1 MHIYVLIPVVAILVS
16 AAFGAVSV
24 AWDSDRRATGAM
36 CALYACTG
44 VWALLDLMTFL
55 ETDPVRARFWI
66 QWMHLPALLLG
77 PSTTLLLGQ
86 LLPQIG
92 NRLDRLA
99 QSGFVL
105 AAILGIAAALLP
117 GWVLDVV
124 ATDWGSW
131 IPRYGVVSILV
142 VPIGVVLPLFAAY
155 EASRTEVRRQSERID
170 TSRARAV
177 TLGIFISLFAAISTE
192 YVMPLLEIPTPRL
205 GALSIALASAVL
217 WLRILYVSHDLAV
230 TPDGMAQSMLEELH
244 DGVVLVQLDGTII
257 ASNIRFTDM
266 TGSRG
271 SDLIGASL
279 ANRMEA
285 PLDEICGGLEDLE
298 SILHRVDGGT
308 LPVSLSS
315 SIARDRDGEPI
326 GAVVVFRDLRE
337 IDALRRRLLTSGRLA
352 AIGELAAGIAHE
364 VNNPIAFIR
373 SDLNLLSR
381 RLQEIRDHAVKAPGL
396 DAEMAVFERVGDRVQ
411 VALRGIKRVA
421 EVVGD
426 VRSFAH
432 VGGVGQ
438 GGSDPTVVLEG
449 AMRLAR
455 LQRGADVE
463 LRVVDRDCHDW
474 IESGQ
479 ELKQVLLTLILVL
492 VEGSEKG
499 GTIDAALESDHENLS
514 IRLTAERLVEDA
526 SLMVRRFDM
535 LAAGEF
541 GASHEEL
548 GLTIATELIDQLKA
562 SFSLAETGPNSVSI
576 TLHLPLEI
584 GAA

>member
-1 MHIYVLIPVVAILVS
+1 
-16 AAFGAVSV
+16 
-24 AWDSDRRATGAM
+24 
-36 CALYACTG
+36 
-44 VWALLDLMTFL
+44 
-55 ETDPVRARFWI
+55 
-66 QWMHLPALLLG
+66 
-77 PSTTLLLGQ
+77 
-86 LLPQIG
+86 
-92 NRLDRLA
+92 
-99 QSGFVL
+99 
-105 AAILGIAAALLP
+105 
-117 GWVLDVV
+117 
-124 ATDWGSW
+124 
-131 IPRYGVVSILV
+131 
-142 VPIGVVLPLFAAY
+142 
-155 EASRTEVRRQSERID
+155 
-170 TSRARAV
+170 
-177 TLGIFISLFAAISTE
+177 
-192 YVMPLLEIPTPRL
+192 
-205 GALSIALASAVL
+205 
-217 WLRILYVSHDLAV
+217 
-230 TPDGMAQSMLEELH
+230 
-244 DGVVLVQLDGTII
+244 
-257 ASNIRFTDM
+257 
-266 TGSRG
+266 
-271 SDLIGASL
+271 
-279 ANRMEA
+279 
-285 PLDEICGGLEDLE
+285 
-298 SILHRVDGGT
+298 
-308 LPVSLSS
+308 
-315 SIARDRDGEPI
+315 
-326 GAVVVFRDLRE
+326 VVVFRDLRE

-396 DAEMAVFERVGDRVQ
+396 DMEMTVFERVGDRVQ

-438 GGSDPTVVLEG
+438 GGSDPTLVLEG

-455 LQRGADVE
+455 LQRGADVI
-463 LRVVDRDCHDW
+463 LRAVDSDCHDW

-499 GTIDAALESDHENLS
+499 GTIEAVLASDHENLS

-584 GAA
+584 EAA